1 MDQTTTTL
9 EPKTAIQGQNKANLG
24 ISPPEMKYCLYA
36 RKSTEEDEKQALSID
51 SQIKEMLE
59 MAVRDNIQITEIRKE
74 SHSAKDSGQRP
85 VFNQL
90 ISDIKKDLF
99 NGILCWAPDRLSR
112 NAGDLGA
119 IVDLMDQ
126 KKIIEIRTHGQKF
139 TNSPNEKFLLMILGS
154 QAKLENDHKGENV
167 KRGLRAKCEHG
178 WRPGRPPIGYL
189 HDKYAD
195 KGDKKVFLDPKRA
208 PIVKKVFEKIAHE
221 QLSCRKV
228 HAWLTNETDFKTR
241 NGKSMVLSMVQR
253 MIKEPFY
260 YGEFEYPV
268 GSDKWYKGGYD
279 PIISKELYTKAN
291 EQLSRN
297 NISRQDC
304 KEFAFTKLIKC
315 GHCGS
320 GITADEKFKKL
331 VDGSV
336 RRYVYYGCA
345 RSRNVNCKGGYIREE
360 EMIEQLTQVIDNL
373 NINDLGLKRQFN
385 EEIERYYK
393 FSKGIL
399 GANELDFNKQKDIDM
414 RNYAKYVLREGSIL
428 EKREVLGCLESKLVM
443 KNKKIFKISLKI
455 E

>member
-1 MDQTTTTL
+1 MNQATTAFEPRTALLGHNKGNL
-9 EPKTAIQGQNKANLG
+9 EVLA
-24 ISPPEMKYCLYA
+24 PEIKYCLYA
-36 RKSTEEDEKQALSID
+36 RKSTEEDERQALSID

-59 MAVRDNIQITEIRKE
+59 MAIRDNIQIAEVRKE

-85 VFNQL
+85 VFNSL
-90 ISDIKKDLF
+90 IADIKKGVF
-99 NGILCWAPDRLSR
+99 GGILCWAPDRLSR

-119 IVDLMDQ
+119 LVDLMDQ
-126 KKIIEIRTHGQKF
+126 GLIKEIRTHGQRF

-167 KRGLRAKCEHG
+167 KRGLRAKCEQG

-195 KGDKKVFLDPKRA
+195 CGQRKVFIDPKRA
-208 PIVKKVFEKIAHE
+208 PIVKKIFEKMAYE
-221 QLSCRKV
+221 QYSCRRI
-228 HAWLTNETDFKTR
+228 HTWLKQETDFRTKNNKFMTI
-241 NGKSMVLSMVQR
+241 SMVQL

-268 GSDKWYKGGYD
+268 GSDKWYRGGYE

-291 EQLSRN
+291 EQLKRN
-297 NISRQDC
+297 NISRHEC

-331 VDGSV
+331 SDGSV
-336 RRYVYYGCA
+336 KRYVYYSCS
-345 RSRNVNCKGGYIREE
+345 RSRNVNCKSGYMREE
-360 EMIEQLTQVIDNL
+360 ELIEQLVQLIDKL
-373 NINDLGLKRQFN
+373 DINDLGVKHQFN

-393 FSKGIL
+393 FSKGVL
-399 GANELDFNKQKDIDM
+399 GIPGLAFDKQKDIDI

-443 KNKKIFKISLKI
+443 KNKKIILC
-455 E
+455 

>member
-1 MDQTTTTL
+1 MNQATTTL
-9 EPKTAIQGQNKANLG
+9 GHQTALMGQNRGNPVVL
-24 ISPPEMKYCLYA
+24 PLEMKYCLYA

-90 ISDIKKDLF
+90 LDDIRKGVF

-112 NAGDLGA
+112 NAGDLGT
-119 IVDLMDQ
+119 IVDFMDQ
-126 KKIIEIRTHGQKF
+126 GKLIEIRTHGQRF

-167 KRGLRAKCEHG
+167 KRGLRAKCEQG

-195 KGDKKVFLDPKRA
+195 KGDKKVFIDPKRA
-208 PIVKKVFEKIAHE
+208 PIVKQIFEKVAHE
-221 QLSCRKV
+221 QWSGRKV
-228 HAWLTNETDFKTR
+228 YRWLKEETSFRTR
-241 NGKSMVLSMVQR
+241 NDKFMSISMIHI

-268 GSDKWYKGGYD
+268 GSDKWYKGNHD
-279 PIISKELYTKAN
+279 PIISKELYIKAN
-291 EQLSRN
+291 EQIKRD
-297 NISRQDC
+297 NIARHEC

-320 GITADEKFKKL
+320 GITAEEKFKKRS
-331 VDGSV
+331 DGSV
-336 RRYVYYGCA
+336 KRYVYYGCA
-345 RSRNVNCKGGYIREE
+345 RSRNINCKGGYIREE
-360 EMIEQLTQVIDNL
+360 EMIEQLTQAIDQL
-373 NINDLGLKRQFN
+373 DINDLGLKHQFN

-393 FSKGIL
+393 FSKGVL
-399 GANELDFNKQKDIDM
+399 GVTELDFTKQKSIDM

-428 EKREVLGCLESKLVM
+428 EKREVLGCLESRLTMRNKRILVS
-443 KNKKIFKISLKI
+443 N
-455 E
+455 

>member
-1 MDQTTTTL
+1 MNQATTVL
-9 EPKTAIQGQNKANLG
+9 ERKTASEGQNRANSKALET
-24 ISPPEMKYCLYA
+24 EMKYCLYA
-36 RKSTEEDEKQALSID
+36 RKSTEEDERQALSID

-59 MAVRDNIQITEIRKE
+59 MAIRDNIQITEVRKE

-85 VFNQL
+85 VFNKL
-90 ISDIKKDLF
+90 ITDIKRGVF

-119 IVDLMDQ
+119 MVDLMDQ
-126 KKIIEIRTHGQKF
+126 GLIKEIRTHGQRF

-167 KRGLRAKCEHG
+167 KRGLRAKCEQG
-178 WRPGRPPIGYL
+178 WRPGRAPIGYI

-195 KGDKKVFLDPKRA
+195 KGAKKVFIDSKRA
-208 PIVKKVFEKIAHE
+208 PIIKQLFEKVANE
-221 QLSCRKV
+221 QYSCRRIYR
-228 HAWLTNETDFKTR
+228 WLKDETDLRTKNNKFMTI
-241 NGKSMVLSMVQR
+241 SMVQR

-291 EQLSRN
+291 EQLSRG

-320 GITADEKFKKL
+320 GVSAEEKFKKL
-331 VDGSV
+331 ADGSV
-336 RRYVYYGCA
+336 RRYVYYGC
-345 RSRNVNCKGGYIREE
+345 SRAKNINCKGGYLREE
-360 EMIEQLTQVIDNL
+360 ELIEQLTQVIDKL
-373 NINDLGLKRQFN
+373 DINDIGLKNQFN

-393 FSKGIL
+393 FSKGLL
-399 GANELDFNKQKDIDM
+399 GTAEIDFNKQKDVDM
-414 RNYAKYVLREGSIL
+414 RNYAKYVLREGSII
-428 EKREVLGCLESKLVM
+428 EKREVLGCLESKLIM
-443 KNKKIFKISLKI
+443 KNKKIFKIC
-455 E
+455 